1 MLRSRVIPCLL
12 MKNKGLVKTVKFK
25 EPKYVGDPLNAVKI
39 FNEKSADEL
48 MLLDIDASVT
58 GSEPDYALIQ
68 RVALECRMPFCYGG
82 GIKTADQA
90 RKIIA
95 LGVEKVAIS
104 SAAITRPG
112 LIGEIASEIG
122 SQSVVVVI
130 DVKKKLLGNKFNVVT
145 MNGKVSSEYSL
156 VDLIDIFQAQGV
168 GEIVI
173 NSVDQDG
180 TMKGYN
186 LELASLVKSSLKV
199 PLTMLG
205 GAGSL
210 TDIEALVSRCGII
223 GAGAGSLFVFKGAY
237 RAVLINYPNP
247 LDKERI
253 VNFSQ
258 L

>member
-12 MKNKGLVKTVKFK
+12 LKNKGLVKTVKFK
-25 EPKYVGDPLNAVKI
+25 DHKYVGDPLNAVKI

-48 MLLDIDASVT
+48 MLLDIDASIT

-68 RVALECRMPFCYGG
+68 RMALECRMPFCYGG
-82 GIKTADQA
+82 GIKTAEQA
-90 RKIIA
+90 KRIIA

-104 SAAITRPG
+104 SAAIARPD

-122 SQSVVVVI
+122 SQSVAVVL
-130 DVKKKLLGNKFNVVT
+130 DVKKKLLGNKYQVVT
-145 MNGKVSSEYSL
+145 LNAKTSSEHS
-156 VDLIDIFQAQGV
+156 VMDLIDIFQAQGV
-168 GEIVI
+168 GEVVI
-173 NSVDQDG
+173 NSVDLDG

-186 LELASLVKSSLKV
+186 IELASFVKSLLKV

-210 TDIEALVSRCGII
+210 ADIEALVNRCGII
-223 GAGAGSLFVFKGAY
+223 GAGVGSLFVFKGAY

-253 VNFSQ
+253 VNSSQ
-258 L
+258 R